1 MTRQLPNRFTLATSA
16 IESRRQKM
24 IYLDNAAT
32 SFPKPE
38 AVYAGMDA
46 FVRSSAA
53 NPGRSGHRRAVEAEA
68 MIDETRLL
76 LARLLGFPRPERIVF
91 TLNATDALNMAIK
104 GVLRPGDHAITSVL
118 EHNSV
123 SRPLN
128 QLEKAGIITLTR
140 LPVGGEHRIDP
151 DDVSKAFQPSTRLV
165 VLTHVSNVTGTIQ
178 PIGDIGPK
186 VREHGAFFLVDASQS
201 AGAVPIAFEK
211 DCIDLL
217 AFTGHKALLGP
228 TGTGGLVTGE
238 RVEVSPWR
246 EGGTGGDSSSPVQPP
261 ELPYRLEGGTPN
273 VFGIAGLREG
283 VRLLLDRG
291 VDSVLAHERLLI
303 EEFYNNLKDPGVFS
317 WYGADRTIAE
327 RKGEGRVGLVGI
339 NLPGLSP
346 AELAAI
352 LDERFDIAVRA
363 GLHCAPYAHK
373 HLGTF
378 PEGLVRFSVSLL
390 TTAEAMKQAA
400 FALNDIA
407 SD

>member
-1 MTRQLPNRFTLATSA
+1 
-16 IESRRQKM
+16 M

-38 AVYAGMDA
+38 PVYQGMDS

-53 NPGRSGHRRAVEAEA
+53 NPGRSGHRRALEAEA
-68 MIDETRLL
+68 MIGETRLL
-76 LARLLGFPRPERIVF
+76 LARLFGFSRPERIVF

-118 EHNSV
+118 EHNSI

-128 QLEKAGIITLTR
+128 QLERAGVITLTR
-140 LPVGGEHRIDP
+140 LPANADHVIDP
-151 DDVSKAFQPSTRLV
+151 DDVVKAFKPSTRLV
-165 VLTHVSNVTGTIQ
+165 ALTHASNVTGTIQ
-178 PIGDIGPK
+178 AIDAIGPII
-186 VREHGAFFLVDASQS
+186 RERDAFFLVDASQS
-201 AGAVPIAFEK
+201 AGVVPITFESS
-211 DCIDLL
+211 CIDLL

-228 TGTGGLVTGE
+228 TGTGGLVVGE
-238 RVEVSPWR
+238 RVEVTPWR
-246 EGGTGGDSSSPVQPP
+246 EGGTGGDSSSPVQPS
-261 ELPYRLEGGTPN
+261 ELPHRLEGGTPN

-291 VDSVLAHERLLI
+291 VDSVLSHERSLI
-303 EEFYNNLKDPGVFS
+303 AEFHKALKDPALFS
-317 WYGADRTIAE
+317 WYGADHAIAE
-327 RKGEGRVGLVGI
+327 HRGDGRVGLVGI

-378 PEGLVRFSVSLL
+378 PDGIVRFSVGIL
-390 TTAEAMKQAA
+390 TTSEEMRQAA
-400 FALNDIA
+400 AALDEIA
-407 SD
+407 SGV